1 MGSNSGSRLYTLT
14 ELAGTMCGLQKALV
28 WLCVLLPAAL
38 SGRWD
43 WSESVW
49 HLGSWWRKHFES
61 DYWCLVTD
69 SGELLYQDDID
80 WFDNWGYDLPW
91 PEQGPKTKTR
101 GCTLKPNLAT
111 REDDPGFVPSHGA
124 SSSAGPSGPGRVAC
138 ARHR

>member
-14 ELAGTMCGLQKALV
+14 ELAGIMCGLQKALV

-91 PEQGPKTKTR
+91 PEQGPKPR
-101 GCTLKPNLAT
+101 
-111 REDDPGFVPSHGA
+111 REAAP
-124 SSSAGPSGPGRVAC
+124 
-138 ARHR
+138 